1 MARITLE
8 AVTKDVKN
16 SKTGELVY
24 VKGQTRIRLYDEK
37 DSDGM
42 NLEAF
47 EAVVE
52 QENNWVMINQGFKID
67 DKLYPSREAKYSTGQ
82 IEVRWSSGEARIYE
96 IKDSVIQ
103 AFANVAGQTRINL
116 REMELRK
123 LNEKAAA

>member
-24 VKGQTRIRLYDEK
+24 VMGQNRIRIFDES

-52 QENNWVMINQGFKID
+52 QQDNWVMINQGFNVD
-67 DKLYPSREAKYSTGQ
+67 GRAFPAREAKYSPGR
-82 IEVRWSSGEARIYE
+82 IEVKWSTGEHRIYQL
-96 IKDSVIQ
+96 KDEVISS
-103 AFANVAGQTRINL
+103 FAVVAGQTRINL
-116 REMELRK
+116 REMELRRQ
-123 LNEKAAA
+123 NEKVAA